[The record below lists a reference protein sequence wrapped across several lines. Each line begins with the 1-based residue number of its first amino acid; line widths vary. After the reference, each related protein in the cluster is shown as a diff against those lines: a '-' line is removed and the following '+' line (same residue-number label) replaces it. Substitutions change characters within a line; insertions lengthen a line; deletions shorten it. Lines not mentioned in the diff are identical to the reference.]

1 MRVVITRPACSEDLD
16 AVRALVAAAGL
27 PDADVA
33 DHFPRA
39 YVVLEEGGT
48 VIGSAGLEV
57 HGESGLLR
65 SVAVVSSHRGTGLGR
80 TLTEDR
86 LQAAQSQRLSR
97 VYLLTTTAPEYFARL
112 GFERVA
118 RESVPTTLQHSSEFS
133 TVCPASAIC
142 MVKRIAI

>member
-1 MRVVITRPACSEDLD
+1 MREVITRPARSDDLD

-27 PDADVA
+27 PDADIA

-39 YVVLEEGGT
+39 YVVLEKEGT

-65 SVAVVSSHRGTGLGR
+65 SVAVVPSHRGTGLGR

-86 LQAAQSQRLSR
+86 LQAAQSQCLNS
-97 VYLLTTTAPEYFARL
+97 VYLLTTTAPEYFTRL
-112 GFERVA
+112 GFERVS
-118 RESVPTTLQHSSEFS
+118 RESVPTTLQRSSEFS

-142 MVKRIAI
+142 MVKRVAI

>member
-1 MRVVITRPACSEDLD
+1 MNEVITRPARSDDLN

-39 YVVLEEGGT
+39 YVVLEERET

-86 LQAAQSQRLSR
+86 LQAAEAQRLRS

-118 RESVPTTLQHSSEFS
+118 RESVPAPLQRSSEFS

-142 MVKRIAI
+142 MVKRLAF